1 MYQKGRSERMQSFKE
16 LVQQDRSIF
25 LNLEEFGEP
34 HQIDGTEMTV
44 LIDKLELIEREKKER
59 TYEDGIYQENIL
71 IYVFQEEFGE
81 LPCVDDI
88 IVVDGKR
95 YLVKDAVNEDGIF
108 SISLEANVS

>member
-1 MYQKGRSERMQSFKE
+1 MQSFKK
-16 LVQQDRSIF
+16 LVQQDKNIF
-25 LNLEEFGEP
+25 LNLKEFGEP
-34 HQIDGTEMTV
+34 HQIDGIEMTV

-88 IVVDGKR
+88 VTVDRKK

-108 SISLEANVS
+108 SISLEVNVS